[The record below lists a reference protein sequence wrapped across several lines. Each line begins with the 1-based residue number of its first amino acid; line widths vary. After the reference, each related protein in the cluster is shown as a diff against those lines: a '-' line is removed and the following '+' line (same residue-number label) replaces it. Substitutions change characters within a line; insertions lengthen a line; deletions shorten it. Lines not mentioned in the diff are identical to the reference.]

1 MPQARG
7 PGKLPGT
14 GHSPPSVPL
23 GSPMLQME
31 HRGPGSGRDPP
42 GEASAL
48 VLCVEPLF
56 PGEPSRGFP
65 ETVAARSC
73 HPVRKNEPASGKLVL
88 FRRRY
93 RRGRARSPRRRLR
106 TQRQIPRG
114 GKIGEITKS
123 CSTSSS
129 TFKGGNPGG
138 AGTAGLSQPGPP
150 AKADND
156 RGMADG
162 PTCHRALRGPSPPV
176 ALCSPAGKHP
186 VPCPLPPSQA
196 ARLTR
201 WCCCT
206 SHTCGAWAGWLGPGG
221 WAART
226 GGSGSWAG
234 RQVCHLEG
242 EGRQTHQSGP
252 TAAAGCLHAR
262 CLLRH
267 ALPGGPAARV
277 APG

>member
-1 MPQARG
+1 M
-7 PGKLPGT
+7 
-14 GHSPPSVPL
+14 PPS
-23 GSPMLQME
+23 E
-31 HRGPGSGRDPP
+31 
-42 GEASAL
+42 
-48 VLCVEPLF
+48 
-56 PGEPSRGFP
+56 
-65 ETVAARSC
+65 
-73 HPVRKNEPASGKLVL
+73 KNEPASGKLVL

-129 TFKGGNPGG
+129 TFEGGNPGG
-138 AGTAGLSQPGPP
+138 AGTAGLSQPGLQRRLIMTVEWLKAPLVTEPSGAPP
-150 AKADND
+150 
-156 RGMADG
+156 
-162 PTCHRALRGPSPPV
+162 LRW
-176 ALCSPAGKHP
+176 LCAAPRESTLCPA
-186 VPCPLPPSQA
+186 PCPPSQA

-206 SHTCGAWAGWLGPGG
+206 SHTCGAWAGWPGPGG